1 MELRWR
7 STAAATAR
15 NSAASFEI
23 STIQRAYKVQRK
35 FRRGY
40 NCANE
45 GGRKGRTGRTMRG
58 VVGGLGGGGKD
69 RDDVD
74 GNVDGD
80 EESGGGG
87 GEEGGIVS
95 SCE

>member
-1 MELRWR
+1 MRRVSRFRRFKGL
-7 STAAATAR
+7 T
-15 NSAASFEI
+15 
-23 STIQRAYKVQRK
+23 K
-35 FRRGY
+35 FRESFDGGITTPT
-40 NCANE
+40 E